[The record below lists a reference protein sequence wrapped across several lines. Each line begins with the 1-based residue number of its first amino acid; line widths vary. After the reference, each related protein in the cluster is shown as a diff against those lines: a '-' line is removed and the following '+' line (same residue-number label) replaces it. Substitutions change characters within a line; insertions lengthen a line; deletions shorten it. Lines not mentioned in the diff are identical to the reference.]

1 MAASAGSGSSRASAA
16 GRGGDRGSHSRSRP
30 LREVPG
36 PAGDGRD
43 DEDGKEEER
52 GGRGSGPGPS
62 GSGGE
67 DEDETARRLL
77 RQQYRERITFLQQ
90 NHETIVSTRNDKL
103 TEALE
108 DANKLF
114 AGVSRAREAALD
126 AQFLVLASNL
136 GKEKANQLH
145 SDMTVFDPSAFAED
159 LLSFMG
165 LNRLEREESDSEGE
179 QVAGGFLPSNAWHKL
194 GEEAKKY
201 FRRAPV
207 FHFMLGT
214 FTADPPVEKPRI
226 ERQRK
231 KAGTEERRV
240 MPAQLKKMEESHQEA
255 TEKEVERILGFL
267 QAYHEQDPNTPISF
281 LEFVTDPN
289 SFARTVENM
298 FHVSF
303 LIRDGLAGIKL
314 DPDKLPIIEPL
325 NPEQGGNDQ
334 DAVPRKQAVISI
346 SYEEWQAHELLKSI
360 LSWQNIVETFEIS
373 QPMIPSA
380 TQTPT

>member
-1 MAASAGSGSSRASAA
+1 MQCRSAPEPVIAPEMSGR
-16 GRGGDRGSHSRSRP
+16 SHSEEKTSG
-30 LREVPG
+30 EES
-36 PAGDGRD
+36 
-43 DEDGKEEER
+43 DEM
-52 GGRGSGPGPS
+52 
-62 GSGGE
+62 
-67 DEDETARRLL
+67 TTRRLI
-77 RQQYRERITFLQQ
+77 RQQYRELISTVQQ
-90 NHETIVSTRNDKL
+90 NHELMLSTNNDKL

-108 DANKLF
+108 DADKLF
-114 AGVSRAREAALD
+114 TGVSFAREAALD

-136 GKEKANQLH
+136 GKEKASQLH

-159 LLSFMG
+159 LLSLMG
-165 LNRLEREESDSEGE
+165 LNRLETEESDSEEE
-179 QVAGGFLPSNAWHKL
+179 QVASGFLPHNAWHKL

-214 FTADPPVEKPRI
+214 FTPDPPVERPRV

-231 KAGTEERRV
+231 KATSDGNRV

-267 QAYHEQDPNTPISF
+267 QAYYAEEPDTPISF

-303 LIRDGLAGIKL
+303 LIRDGLARIKL
-314 DPDKLPIIEPL
+314 DQDKLPVIEPL
-325 NPEQGGNDQ
+325 RPEGVENYEDTH
-334 DAVPRKQAVISI
+334 ARKQAVISM
-346 SYEEWQAHELLKSI
+346 SYQEWK
-360 LSWQNIVETFEIS
+360 NIVDIFEIS
-373 QPMIPSA
+373 QAMIPPASQS
-380 TQTPT
+380 QT